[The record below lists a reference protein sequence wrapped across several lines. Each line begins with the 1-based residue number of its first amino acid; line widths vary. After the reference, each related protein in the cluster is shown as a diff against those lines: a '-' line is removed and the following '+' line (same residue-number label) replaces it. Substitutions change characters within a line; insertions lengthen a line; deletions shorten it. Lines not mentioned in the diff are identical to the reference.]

1 MTQSDVRANTPHAP
15 KLENQNPLIQEL
27 LVYTKKFHTESLDWL
42 PSGIDGVTYKTVD
55 GDMTAGKSV
64 VIYHFDAGSVVPA
77 HSHTHSDELGYV
89 IDGDFIED
97 GVTYHAGSMF
107 AAPAGTVHGEHRTAT
122 GCTVMF
128 VLSDT
133 LDFVTA

>member
-1 MTQSDVRANTPHAP
+1 M
-15 KLENQNPLIQEL
+15 
-27 LVYTKKFHTESLDWL
+27 YTKTFHSNSLEWQ
-42 PSGIDGVTYKTVD
+42 PSGIDGVTFKTLD

-64 VIYHFDAGSVVPA
+64 VVYHFDAGSVVPA

-89 IDGDFIED
+89 LDGDFIEG
-97 GVTYHAGSMF
+97 GVAYHAGSVF
-107 AAPAGTVHGEHRTAT
+107 AAPAGTVHGEHRTNT